1 VTQKVTMQNGIM
13 HMELSKASMAQMVE
27 ALSRFVDRPVV
38 DMTELTGNYQVALD
52 LSMDDIRKA
61 AQSAGVMMPA
71 GPLPGGGD
79 AKSGDDASDPGASS
93 IFRSV
98 QEMGLKLD
106 ARKAPLEL
114 IVVDHI
120 ERTPTEN

>member
-1 VTQKVTMQNGIM
+1 
-13 HMELSKASMAQMVE
+13 
-27 ALSRFVDRPVV
+27 
-38 DMTELTGNYQVALD
+38 VALP
-52 LSMDDIRKA
+52 
-61 AQSAGVMMPA
+61 G
-71 GPLPGGGD
+71 GPLPGGD
-79 AKSGDDASDPGASS
+79 AKSPDDASDPGASS

-120 ERTPTEN
+120 EKTPTEN